1 VEESGQFPTWEAF
14 LQALLIRFGPT
25 YDDPMEALMRLR
37 QVSTVTDYTTQFEA
51 LSNRLRGISKNN
63 RLSYF
68 LSRLQD
74 DICLL
79 VRMLHP
85 PNLVAAFGLAKLQ
98 EEYLL
103 TSRRQLRSSST
114 SFSFEHQSWG

>member
-1 VEESGQFPTWEAF
+1 
-14 LQALLIRFGPT
+14 
-25 YDDPMEALMRLR
+25 MEALMQLR
-37 QVSTVTDYTTQFEA
+37 QVSTVADYTTQFEA
-51 LSNRLRGISKNN
+51 LSNRLRGISKKN

-68 LSRLQD
+68 LSGLQD
-74 DICLL
+74 DIRLL

-103 TSRRQLRSSST
+103 TSQRQLCPSST
-114 SFSFEHQSWG
+114 SFSFGHQSWG